1 MMINK
6 DIMDQIMKFLENN
19 PYEYLSILSLL
30 INFISQIDRES
41 QNDEVLLSIGNAY
54 QLILT
59 RNDSAK
65 SNKLFL

>member
-1 MMINK
+1 MINK

-19 PYEYLSILSLL
+19 PYEYLSVLSLL
-30 INFISQIDRES
+30 INFIGQIDRES
-41 QNDEVLLSIGNAY
+41 QDDDVLLSIGNTY

-65 SNKLFL
+65 SNQLFL

>member
-1 MMINK
+1 MINK

-19 PYEYLSILSLL
+19 PYEYLSVLSLL
-30 INFISQIDRES
+30 INFIGQIDRES
-41 QNDEVLLSIGNAY
+41 QDDDVLLSIGNTY

-65 SNKLFL
+65 SNQ

>member
-1 MMINK
+1 MVNK
-6 DIMDQIMKFLENN
+6 DIMDQIMKFLQNN

-41 QNDEVLLSIGNAY
+41 QNDEVLLSIGKAY